1 MRSLSPA
8 GRSSGEKAQEGQR
21 CWRDP
26 SPCPQGTV
34 RICAA
39 PSCGFIEIPPIELV
53 VKKRF
58 HQKRD
63 GAQPGK
69 AWPGN
74 SVPTVSPRGCAGLAA
89 GTTLSPLGAGWP
101 RVPKPLGLC
110 PCLQQQQQE
119 ILREMSLSILTA
131 YLFPFLCKKSLS
143 FDKAGLEWKRWSEPR
158 SRGH

>member
-58 HQKRD
+58 HQKQD

-74 SVPTVSPRGCAGLAA
+74 SVPTVSPRGRAGFAA

>member
-8 GRSSGEKAQEGQR
+8 ARSLGEKVQERQR

-34 RICAA
+34 HICAA
-39 PSCGFIEIPPIELV
+39 PSCGFIEIPPIERL

-69 AWPGN
+69 TWPGN
-74 SVPTVSPRGCAGLAA
+74 LAPMVSPRGRAGLAT

-101 RVPKPLGLC
+101 HVPMPLGLC
-110 PCLQQQQQE
+110 PCLQQQE
-119 ILREMSLSILTA
+119 ILQEMSLSILTA

-143 FDKAGLEWKRWSEPR
+143 FDKAGLEWKRWSAPR